1 MPQNG
6 LYVYQR
12 RLGDKTVTVILNGND
27 APREVTMERTLEILP
42 FGTSL
47 RDIISGEN
55 VIVEKEMKFAPRQV
69 MILQNF

>member
-1 MPQNG
+1 
-6 LYVYQR
+6 
-12 RLGDKTVTVILNGND
+12 
-27 APREVTMERTLEILP
+27 MERTLEILP